1 MSRDSGYLLD
11 ILVAARLAL
20 DFVSGLDQAGFERD
34 VKTQDAVLRRLEII
48 GEATKRLS
56 DETKRQHPDVAWK
69 KMAGMRD
76 FLIHDYDKVNLA
88 RVWEVLQENL
98 LPLIAVIEP
107 LIPPDDTD
115 QPAS

>member
-11 ILVAARLAL
+11 ILVSARLAL
-20 DFVSGLDQAGFERD
+20 DFVKGLDEAGFEDD

-56 DETKRQHPDVAWK
+56 DELKRQHPDIAWK

-76 FLIHDYDKVNLA
+76 FLIHDYDKVNLTS
-88 RVWEVLQENL
+88 VMDNNGFKL
-98 LPLIAVIEP
+98 
-107 LIPPDDTD
+107 T
-115 QPAS
+115 